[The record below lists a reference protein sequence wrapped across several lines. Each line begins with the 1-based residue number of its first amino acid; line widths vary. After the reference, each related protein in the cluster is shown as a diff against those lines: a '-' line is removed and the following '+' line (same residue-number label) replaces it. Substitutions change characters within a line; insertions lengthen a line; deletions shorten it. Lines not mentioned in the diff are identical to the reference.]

1 MIFAELQCEQNY
13 SEMHFELV
21 EYLKIKFSDIQ
32 HGLQGDSWIWIFEG
46 DEKVAIDS
54 FSSMKHQIKSESP
67 NRDLVEQV
75 IATLSERYK
84 LARYDKPE
92 FEPHEDI

>member
-1 MIFAELQCEQNY
+1 MIFAELQYEQDY
-13 SEMHFELV
+13 SAMHFELV
-21 EYLKIKFSDIQ
+21 DYLKSFFPNIQ

-54 FSSMKHQIKSESP
+54 FSSMKHQVKSDTPES
-67 NRDLVEQV
+67 DLIEQV

-84 LARYDKPE
+84 LARYDDPE
-92 FEPHEDI
+92 LEPHEDI